1 MGIDS
6 ITEPKD
12 IRHSGSNKS
21 VDAARDCRLGIQSEG
36 IVLIFPLQKSP
47 PLYEQFVL
55 EKALG

>member
-21 VDAARDCRLGIQSEG
+21 VDVARDCRFGIQSEG
-36 IVLIFPLQKSP
+36 IVNFFPMQ
-47 PLYEQFVL
+47 
-55 EKALG
+55 KALPL